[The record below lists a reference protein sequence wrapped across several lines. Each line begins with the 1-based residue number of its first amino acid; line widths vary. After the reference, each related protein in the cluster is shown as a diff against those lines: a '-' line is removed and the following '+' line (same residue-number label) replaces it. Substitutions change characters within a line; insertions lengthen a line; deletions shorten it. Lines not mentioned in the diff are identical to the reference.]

1 MAVKEFPPIR
11 KWLKELPWKAK
22 PRVPC
27 ERAYKTVSETGV
39 KSDPAFCLGPPIKKT
54 NSDER
59 IFYDFIREVR
69 MKVDSTLSAE
79 RSSSTNGEDPLSMR
93 VTYREMKGK
102 NNCPDRVS
110 QKN

>member
-1 MAVKEFPPIR
+1 M
-11 KWLKELPWKAK
+11 
-22 PRVPC
+22 VPC
-27 ERAYKTVSETGV
+27 ERAFKTVSETAV

-93 VTYREMKGK
+93 ATYRERKGK
-102 NNCPDRVS
+102 INHQDRVS
-110 QKN
+110 RNN